1 MNERSCAPM
10 YTGPGMAEYQRREAA
25 RVMGYQ
31 FEKPS
36 RRGLVVRAPTPEE
49 RQAKD
54 KRIEFLRE
62 EQGAEEARRAV
73 RARQT
78 AAYLARFA
86 DARVR
91 AMEKFTRYAKSRR

>member
-1 MNERSCAPM
+1 
-10 YTGPGMAEYQRREAA
+10 
-25 RVMGYQ
+25 MGYL

-36 RRGLVVRAPTPEE
+36 QKGIISRAPTPEE

-54 KRIEFLRE
+54 KRIELLRE
-62 EQGAEEARRAV
+62 EQSAEEALRVARAM
-73 RARQT
+73 RT

-91 AMEKFTRYAKSRR
+91 AREQFTRYAKSRR

>member
-1 MNERSCAPM
+1 MNEKACDRPQE
-10 YTGPGMAEYQRREAA
+10 TPRG
-25 RVMGYQ
+25 MGYH

-36 RRGLVVRAPTPEE
+36 NKGIIIRAPTPEE
-49 RQAKD
+49 RQARD

-62 EQGAEEARRAV
+62 EQGAEEARRV
-73 RARQT
+73 ERARQT

-91 AMEKFTRYAKSRR
+91 AMEKFMRYAKSRR

>member
-10 YTGPGMAEYQRREAA
+10 YTGPGMAEYQHREAA

-36 RRGLVVRAPTPEE
+36 HKGIIIRAPTPEE

-54 KRIEFLRE
+54 KRIESLRE
-62 EQGAEEARRAV
+62 EQGAERALRVARAMR
-73 RARQT
+73 T

-91 AMEKFTRYAKSRR
+91 AMEKFMRYAKSRR

>member
-1 MNERSCAPM
+1 MNEKSCAPM
-10 YTGPGMAEYQRREAA
+10 YTGPGLAEYQRREAA

-31 FEKPS
+31 FGEPS

-49 RQAKD
+49 RQARD
-54 KRIEFLRE
+54 KNIESLRE
-62 EQGAEEARRAV
+62 EQGAEEALRVARAM
-73 RARQT
+73 RT

-91 AMEKFTRYAKSRR
+91 AMEKFMRYAKSRR

>member
-1 MNERSCAPM
+1 MK
-10 YTGPGMAEYQRREAA
+10 YH
-25 RVMGYQ
+25 

-36 RRGLVVRAPTPEE
+36 NKGIIIRAPTPEE

-54 KRIEFLRE
+54 KHIESLRE
-62 EQGAEEARRAV
+62 ERGAEEALRVARAK
-73 RARQT
+73 RA

-91 AMEKFTRYAKSRR
+91 AMEKLTKYAKTRR

>member
-1 MNERSCAPM
+1 MDEKANTRP
-10 YTGPGMAEYQRREAA
+10 RETP
-25 RVMGYQ
+25 RGMGYH

-36 RRGLVVRAPTPEE
+36 NKGIIIRAPTPEE

-54 KRIEFLRE
+54 KHIESLRE
-62 EQGAEEARRAV
+62 ERGAEEARRVAQ
-73 RARQT
+73 ARRT

-91 AMEKFTRYAKSRR
+91 AMEKFMRYAKSRR

>member
-1 MNERSCAPM
+1 MNEKACAQPQEIPR
-10 YTGPGMAEYQRREAA
+10 G
-25 RVMGYQ
+25 MGYL

-36 RRGLVVRAPTPEE
+36 QKGIIIRAPTPEE

-54 KRIEFLRE
+54 KHIESLRE
-62 EQGAEEARRAV
+62 ERGEAEAMRMARARR
-73 RARQT
+73 T

-91 AMEKFTRYAKSRR
+91 AMEKFAKYAKTRR

>member
-1 MNERSCAPM
+1 M

-31 FEKPS
+31 FGEPS

-54 KRIEFLRE
+54 KRIELLRE
-62 EQGAEEARRAV
+62 EQGAEEALRV
-73 RARQT
+73 TRARQV
-78 AAYLARFA
+78 AAYQARFA
-86 DARVR
+86 DARTR
-91 AMEKFTRYAKSRR
+91 AIAALARYAKTRK

>member
-1 MNERSCAPM
+1 MNEKSCAPM
-10 YTGPGMAEYQRREAA
+10 YTGPGLAEYQRREAA

-31 FEKPS
+31 FGEPS

-54 KRIEFLRE
+54 KHIESLRE
-62 EQGAEEARRAV
+62 ERGEAEAMRIAQAERAK
-73 RARQT
+73 
-78 AAYLARFA
+78 AYMARFA

-91 AMEKFTRYAKSRR
+91 AMEKFMRYAKSRR